1 MKRGT
6 RPLVLFDDVALR
18 SPGGRIV
25 FAGAAWSL
33 PRGARVRIGG
43 ASGNGATALLR
54 LCAGLAHPQSG
65 RVVLDGVPHDSFRFD
80 HPFLRRGAIGWVP
93 QAGDLIANLT
103 LLQNVALPLRFV
115 SGRSRDEAA
124 AAALAMLARLGMAKE
139 ALLGPHALGRRQRQL
154 AAFARSSAG
163 RPELWLVDRLFDDL
177 DADQLGRA
185 IAVLAE
191 ALDDPGVTLL
201 LVGDGPE
208 CERLAPSVVR
218 LDGGLIISEERT

>member
-1 MKRGT
+1 MAEA
-6 RPLVLFDDVALR
+6 LVLFDDVALR

-33 PRGARVRIGG
+33 PGGARVRIGG
-43 ASGNGATALLR
+43 VRGNGATAVLR

-80 HPFLRRGAIGWVP
+80 HPFLRRGAVGWVP

-103 LLQNVALPLRFV
+103 LLQNIALPLRFV
-115 SGRSRDEAA
+115 GGRHRHEAEAA
-124 AAALAMLARLGMAKE
+124 AQAMLARLGMAEE
-139 ALLGPHALGRRQRQL
+139 APMRPHALGPRQRQL
-154 AAFARSSAG
+154 GAFARSAAG
-163 RPELWLVDRLFDDL
+163 RPKLWLVDRLFDDL
-177 DADQLGRA
+177 DADQLDRA
-185 IAVLAE
+185 IAILAE

-218 LDGGLIISEERT
+218 LDGGLIIPEERT